1 MPMPSSDNAVWFRAL
16 AAEFGKRKKLVA
28 VIVREG
34 PNAFEARYGHKAD
47 GKPLYELS
55 IDFAAQRAWLLT
67 RNVPY
72 SEVSQVFASGR
83 QEQFS
88 PFDDGPSR
96 PTRHDIRTWLELR
109 CQDEPMID

>member
-1 MPMPSSDNAVWFRAL
+1 MPVPDNAVWFHDL
-16 AAEFGKRKKLVA
+16 AAEFGKRRKLKP
-28 VIVREG
+28 VIVQDG
-34 PNAFEARYGHKAD
+34 PDAFKAQYGKKAD

-55 IDFAAQRAWLLT
+55 IDFVAQRAWLLT

-109 CQDEPMID
+109 CQDKPMID